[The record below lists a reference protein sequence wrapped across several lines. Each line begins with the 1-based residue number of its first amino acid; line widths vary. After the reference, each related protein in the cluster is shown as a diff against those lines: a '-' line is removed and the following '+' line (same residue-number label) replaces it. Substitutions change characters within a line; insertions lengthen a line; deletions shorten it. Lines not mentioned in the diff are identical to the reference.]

1 MHGCAQ
7 HCCALLLK
15 QGSAEAV
22 ITISRVIWFEVNQ
35 DRGRAVTISLPLQD
49 SNTSLHYASSH
60 GHTELCEL
68 LIGTKADVG
77 AKDEVLEATRGGQ
90 K

>member
-1 MHGCAQ
+1 M
-7 HCCALLLK
+7 
-15 QGSAEAV
+15 
-22 ITISRVIWFEVNQ
+22 
-35 DRGRAVTISLPLQD
+35 TISLPLQD

>member
-1 MHGCAQ
+1 M
-7 HCCALLLK
+7 
-15 QGSAEAV
+15 
-22 ITISRVIWFEVNQ
+22 
-35 DRGRAVTISLPLQD
+35 QD

-77 AKDEVLEATRGGQ
+77 AKDEVLGVKPPTDVGTTSVPTDVGTMRTEPGQTCHSMTMMWACERFGGRS
-90 K
+90 